1 VSNEFQ
7 REICAVNNQL
17 TSDSIIITLLTGLPG
32 GKQTGKEVRAKFGKD
47 NLKMPLEDKRLG
59 W

>member
-7 REICAVNNQL
+7 REIFTVNNQL
-17 TSDSIIITLLTGLPG
+17 TSDGIIITLLTGLPG
-32 GKQTGKEVRAKFGKD
+32 GKQAGKEVRVKFGKD
-47 NLKMPLEDKRLG
+47 NLKMPLEDTRLG